1 MGELALAV
9 AASSGH
15 ELVWV
20 WNGGDEVRALLE
32 AAPRAVIASH
42 WESLLAENAADAVLV
57 AADGPEEEVA
67 DRLRRLAQAAI
78 PAVVAHPICRSM
90 LIYYELDMICQQT
103 GGVLVPYV
111 PARWHP
117 LWDELKAASA
127 RAITEVPAW
136 EALSIERYAGTLD
149 RGQIL
154 DCFVRDIELARG
166 IAGDLLRVTAM
177 AGPDGRQLTSLCVT
191 LAGRQVVVRWSAVPG
206 DPLRGA
212 KAVLSGPAG
221 EWQIEMPEDGAPW
234 RASGHL
240 GKELVTL
247 AYPGWSPAESSLPN
261 VAKAL
266 AGQPLQ
272 PTWLDASR
280 GMELADAVERSLQ
293 RGRAIDMHYGEHTE
307 AETFKAVMSG
317 AGCLLLLLALAV
329 LLLGTLARGLGLKA
343 ADVWPY
349 ALAGL
354 LFVFLLAQALRF
366 VFPPASNRSGP
377 VTPRQPPQG

>member
-9 AASSGH
+9 AASLDH
-15 ELVWV
+15 ELVWI
-20 WNGGDEVRALLE
+20 WSGGHEVPALLE
-32 AAPRAVIASH
+32 AAPRALLASH
-42 WESLLAENAADAVLV
+42 WESVLAENAADAVLV

-78 PAVVAHPICRSM
+78 PVVVPHPICRSM
-90 LIYYELDMICQQT
+90 LIYYELDMICQQS
-103 GGVLVPYV
+103 GGLLVPYV

-127 RAITEVPAW
+127 RAIAGGPTW
-136 EALSIERYAGTLD
+136 ETLAIERYAGTLD

-177 AGPDGRQLTSLCVT
+177 AGPDNQQLTSLCAT
-191 LAGRQVVVRWSAVPG
+191 LAGRQVVVRWSAQPG
-206 DPLRGA
+206 DAVRGA
-212 KAVLSGPAG
+212 KAVLRGPG
-221 EWQIEMPEDGAPW
+221 CEWQIEMPEDGSPW
-234 RASGHL
+234 RAVGHL
-240 GKELVTL
+240 GQEVVL
-247 AYPGWSPAESSLPN
+247 AYPGWNAAESSLPYL
-261 VAKAL
+261 ARAL
-266 AGQPLQ
+266 AGQPLP

-317 AGCLLLLLALAV
+317 AGCLLLVLALGV

-343 ADVWPY
+343 ADIWPY

-354 LFVFLLAQALRF
+354 LIMFLLAQSLRF
-366 VFPPASNRSGP
+366 VFPPASHRSAE
-377 VTPRQPPQG
+377 TTSRQRPQS